1 MLCVISRRPGFIFSI
16 FAGIVY
22 ILLSKQLCHIG
33 APGEMGR
40 SKEPYLGVFAAL
52 EEGGHADQ
60 ADVVIPHDRVLG
72 LITGDLEDVL
82 EYYNKIVS
90 AES

>member
-1 MLCVISRRPGFIFSI
+1 
-16 FAGIVY
+16 
-22 ILLSKQLCHIG
+22 
-33 APGEMGR
+33 MGR